1 MVFPERV
8 KGSESCGG
16 RERRLVRAE
25 TYGANGK
32 LHRKSQL
39 LLAQNNGKKKDLRC
53 GGVDEP
59 WINGY
64 FI

>member
-39 LLAQNNGKKKDLRC
+39 LLAQNNGKKRPPVR
-53 GGVDEP
+53 GS
-59 WINGY
+59 
-64 FI
+64 